1 MTTTTSII
9 DTSCHPDVVISDE
22 NVKRL
27 LTRGTRPRPSP
38 GRGLKTNFSCHLTHR
53 GVEREECRGREPAW
67 GMAPGWS
74 KFKISPRSLF
84 LLEEN
89 TRK

>member
-27 LTRGTRPRPSP
+27 CRH
-38 GRGLKTNFSCHLTHR
+38 LK
-53 GVEREECRGREPAW
+53 V
-67 GMAPGWS
+67 
-74 KFKISPRSLF
+74 F
-84 LLEEN
+84 LN
-89 TRK
+89 